1 MVIMDVKL
9 KESDM
14 LNMPFKKE
22 LTFAHLTFRL
32 VENQKEDLLV
42 LGNY

>member
-9 KESDM
+9 RELDM
-14 LNMPFKKE
+14 LNIPFKKE
-22 LTFAHLTFRL
+22 LTFVHLTFRH

-42 LGNY
+42 LGIL